1 MRTVIGKVSGKPIDL
16 YTDDEVFADLR
27 RQPGYEK
34 ELAKN
39 LAELEAEQAFW
50 AKAKRELRKIGIT
63 GKLAEEIL
71 DRLWELGYYEH
82 QTGKSVAEPAPA
94 E

>member
-1 MRTVIGKVSGKPIDL
+1 MRTVIGKVSGKPIEL
-16 YTDDEVFADLR
+16 YTHEEVFADIIN
-27 RQPGYEK
+27 QPGYE
-34 ELAKN
+34 EERAKIE
-39 LAELEAEQAFW
+39 AELEAEQAFW

-63 GKLAEEIL
+63 GKLAEDIL

-82 QTGKSVAEPAPA
+82 QTGKSVAESAPA